1 MEEGDAWFN
10 TGDALVYDN
19 HYRLKFLDRTGDTY
33 RSVCCYLHIQYP
45 KYDWIRWKGE
55 NTSTEEVTDLISG
68 RDFVNDLCVYGVS
81 VPGYDGKAGM
91 VAISGPVTESNLTEL
106 VKHLK
111 KNLQVQSVPIFYRKV
126 EKIPKTANFKTRK
139 IDLINESFDAEDV
152 WILLDSKIKPLSK
165 EIVENLHNLKI

>member
-1 MEEGDAWFN
+1 
-10 TGDALVYDN
+10 
-19 HYRLKFLDRTGDTY
+19 
-33 RSVCCYLHIQYP
+33 
-45 KYDWIRWKGE
+45 
-55 NTSTEEVTDLISG
+55 
-68 RDFVNDLCVYGVS
+68 
-81 VPGYDGKAGM
+81 M